1 MYAMAYGAAL
11 VARDRNMRTIEQAG
25 DRVEAY
31 IGSECVAEAEW
42 ALSEE
47 GKDLF
52 VMREKLAHCD
62 SLLGPTEK
70 LQA

>member
-47 GKDLF
+47 
-52 VMREKLAHCD
+52 LAHCD